1 MKRVISARSKS
12 RVSKR
17 QNKRSLILANI
28 VKELF
33 IEDVM
38 LWFSENPTKT
48 RLDDYN
54 DGIIWHDLVEI
65 ILTDDLKP
73 WIRYKKRFIERT
85 VIIDCYLS
93 EVSLGDLIQYILPEP
108 FSKRIMREETKF
120 NLNILYRHLEAF
132 ICDYLSKSK
141 YRTVEEVL
149 KYLHLNPSNICLLG
163 TCFGLDRYDDL
174 KDIRIKSND
183 FGVITDEEPK
193 RPKYIEFSMTP
204 FDNVMGKQHEK
215 TFCVPINLAVLI
227 DKVLNDL

>member
-1 MKRVISARSKS
+1 VKRVVSARSKS

-28 VKELF
+28 VKESF
-33 IEDVM
+33 IEDVL

-54 DGIIWHDLVEI
+54 DDRIGHDLVEI
-65 ILTDDLKP
+65 TLTDDLKP
-73 WIRYKKRFIERT
+73 WIRYKKLIERT

-108 FSKRIMREETKF
+108 FSKRIMGEETKF

-132 ICDYLSKSK
+132 IYDYLSKSK

-149 KYLHLNPSNICLLG
+149 KYLHLNPSTIFLLG
-163 TCFGLDRYDDL
+163 TCLRIDSYDDL
-174 KDIRIKSND
+174 KDVRIKSND
-183 FGVITDEEPK
+183 FSVITDEEPK
-193 RPKYIEFSMTP
+193 RPEYLEFSMTP
-204 FDNVMGKQHEK
+204 FDNVMGKQHKK